1 MTKQNYSFISTFHKR
16 NIKSAEEAA
25 NRRLA
30 ELQALLNEHG
40 ETLADAIEYQ
50 KRGADYKV
58 KAVEDECKKW
68 LAATRTPFYLHFD
81 YLDKARKSLG
91 AEALEYYKKLG
102 GKLTIAF
109 GDDVLNFAKDIAVG
123 ALGAWRVAPALV
135 TKQIE
140 AGRVTMTEED
150 AKDYETFNALRRAF
164 LDFARCGYHTLC
176 EELTASIGKEAAE
189 DYPLQ
194 DFCGMYEPT
203 NDTRKK

>member
-1 MTKQNYSFISTFHKR
+1 MTKKNYSFISSFHKQ
-16 NIKSAEEAA
+16 NIIRAEETA
-25 NRRLA
+25 NRKLA
-30 ELQALLNEHG
+30 ALQEFVSEHG

-58 KAVEDECKKW
+58 KAVEEECKTW

-81 YLDKARKSLG
+81 YLDKARQSLG
-91 AEALEYYKKLG
+91 ADALEYYKALNG
-102 GKLTIAF
+102 ALTIPFA
-109 GDDVLNFAKDIAVG
+109 DEALDLAKDIVVNQS
-123 ALGAWRVAPALV
+123 GAWCVAPTLV
-135 TKQIE
+135 AKRIE
-140 AGRVTMTEED
+140 AGRVTMSEEE
-150 AKDYETFNALRRAF
+150 AADYETFNALRRSF
-164 LDFARCGYHTLC
+164 LEFARCGYHTLC